1 MYKSI
6 LLSLAML
13 AGTAQAGEI
22 HIKEVDADKLSQLIL
37 LSSVVHC
44 EHNVCKYVETQ
55 RDYVPGVNMMDG
67 YSVIY
72 PDNVFDKKDTDYY
85 APEVTAFY
93 MHYLEVNGYVT
104 IPQEG

>member
-1 MYKSI
+1 MFKVM

-13 AGTAQAGEI
+13 TGAAQAGEL

-44 EHNVCKYVETQ
+44 EHNACKYVETQ
-55 RDYVPGVNMMDG
+55 RDYVPGDDMMDG

-93 MHYLEVNGYVT
+93 MHYLEVNGYIHVT
-104 IPQEG
+104 QEG